1 MPANDRRLWPNEK
14 THQHVLGEI
23 RHVMIGERR
32 VRALMLYEM
41 SVERDAVP
49 KELPRLRGRLTG
61 GDMDEIY
68 CTICKRPVADWLI
81 GDDAMEALLERVIK
95 PVV

>member
-1 MPANDRRLWPNEK
+1 MPANERRLWPAEK
-14 THQHVLGEI
+14 KHTHVLGEV
-23 RHVMIGERR
+23 RYVMNGQTR
-32 VRALMLYEM
+32 VRALMLYER

-49 KELPRLRGRLTG
+49 KELPPLRGRLTG

-68 CTICKRPVADWLI
+68 CTICHRPVADWLI